1 MALRDLLKSVF
12 GRGEGRVDGA
22 PLPPADVGHDAV
34 ELARRLS
41 MSVRDMVALQPQYDV
56 FTIPKRR
63 GGTRRITAP
72 QPDLKELQRRINRKL
87 LGRLKAH
94 PAAMGFEKGQ
104 SIATHARRHAGRAVV
119 VRMDI
124 RDFFATTA
132 EIRINAYFRRIGW
145 NAQAAAV
152 LTKLCTH
159 QGALPQGAPTSPRL
173 SNLVNYCLDARL
185 AGLASHMN
193 LTYHNPHTMEPV
205 RQVQAAEHA
214 IVYSRY
220 ADDMTF
226 SFDRDEHYLIE
237 TVIHLTGM
245 IVREYGYRLHTK
257 KKLRIMRRHDRQ
269 IVTGLV
275 VNVVADLPRST
286 RRWLRAVEHHLIAG
300 RQATLTENQLAG
312 WQALQHMILTQGPSV
327 TDV

>member
-12 GRGEGRVDGA
+12 GLGEGRVDGA

-41 MSVRDMVALQPQYDV
+41 MSVRDLVAFQPQYDV

-72 QPDLKELQRRINRKL
+72 RPDLKDLQRRINRKL

-132 EIRINAYFRRIGW
+132 ETRINAYFRRIGW
-145 NAQAAAV
+145 NAQAAAL

-173 SNLVNYCLDARL
+173 SNLVNYHLDARL
-185 AGLASHMN
+185 AGLASRMA
-193 LTYHNPHTMEPV
+193 LAYHNPHTMQPGDNSV
-205 RQVQAAEHA
+205 A
-214 IVYSRY
+214 YSRY

-226 SFDRDEHYLIE
+226 SFDRDEHGLIE
-237 TVIHLTGM
+237 GIIHLTGM
-245 IVREYGYRLHTK
+245 IVHDYGYRLHTK

-286 RRWLRAVEHHLIAG
+286 RRWLRAVEHHLITG

-327 TDV
+327 GDV